1 MSKETR
7 DTIKCILRFIEDKR
21 SFTFWFFIRIV
32 SVLIPPI
39 SVYLFS
45 RVIKNLETTRDVRQ
59 IIILISLTFC
69 TYILDNFLRL
79 ISIHQLQYLI
89 NKSELDIQLFFVRNL
104 HTQRKRDRHQA
115 IQSIR
120 NFSEAARLT
129 MEFLRQPGID
139 GFISLFYLPL
149 IVFFLDFKV
158 FIIQIAYILVYYFT
172 DVYTTEVYS
181 KIKEV
186 QNKRLETYYAKLQ
199 DTNDIVYETTLL
211 NKEYLRLN
219 RWGFLEW
226 FFLQNIAVTFFTVI
240 FAYLV
245 VGVYRGQKHISDIF
259 LITSYLSSTQV
270 FLNSISQVKD
280 GLANTKI
287 ALSRLSQSKS
297 TSVDFSDLT

>member
-21 SFTFWFFIRIV
+21 SFAYWFFVRII

-39 SVYLFS
+39 SIYLFS
-45 RVIKNLETTRDVRQ
+45 QVIKSLETNHDARQ
-59 IIILISLTFC
+59 IIILISLTFF

-89 NKSELDIQLFFVRNL
+89 NKSESDIQLFFIRNL
-104 HTQRKRDRHQA
+104 HAKRKHDRHQA

-120 NFSEAARLT
+120 NFSEASRLT
-129 MEFLRQPGID
+129 MEFLKQPGID
-139 GFISLFYLPL
+139 GFVSLFYLPL

-158 FIIQIAYILVYYFT
+158 FIFQIAYILVYYFT

-199 DTNDIVYETTLL
+199 DTNDVVYETTLL

-226 FFLQNIAVTFFTVI
+226 FSLQNIAVTFFTLV

-245 VGVYRGQKHISDIF
+245 LSVYRGQKHISDIF
-259 LITSYLSSTQV
+259 LITSYLTSTQV
-270 FLNSISQVKD
+270 FLNSISTVKD
-280 GLANTKI
+280 GLANTKV
-287 ALSRLSQSKS
+287 ALSRLAQSKS